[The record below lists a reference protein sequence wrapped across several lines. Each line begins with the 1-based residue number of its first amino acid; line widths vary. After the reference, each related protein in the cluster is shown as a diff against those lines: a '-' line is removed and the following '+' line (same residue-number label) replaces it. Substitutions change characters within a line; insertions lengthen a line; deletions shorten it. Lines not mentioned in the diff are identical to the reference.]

1 MAYTTLP
8 QHSPIDLEVLPVR
21 PALRQP
27 WLIFAGAIFLVSVP
41 VFFQAPLVRVAPFL
55 SFDLLLVW
63 WAVALLLRSRPS
75 LASWGDLVMGFAW
88 TWLAGTIYW
97 GWLRWEPLL
106 HLPVEAIGLP
116 FTVMAIRR
124 RDVHIGHWFYVGS
137 LFGTALTDA
146 YFYLVNLI
154 PDWRSLM
161 VVEPDFAQP
170 VLSAA
175 VLKVQTPWG
184 LGCATV
190 LIAVLLAM
198 GWPPLKSS
206 QLSRWAFSGAVLS
219 TLLVDGLFWIAATAA
234 A

>member
-1 MAYTTLP
+1 
-8 QHSPIDLEVLPVR
+8 
-21 PALRQP
+21 
-27 WLIFAGAIFLVSVP
+27 
-41 VFFQAPLVRVAPFL
+41 
-55 SFDLLLVW
+55 
-63 WAVALLLRSRPS
+63 
-75 LASWGDLVMGFAW
+75 MGFAW

-124 RDVHIGHWFYVGS
+124 RGGHIGHWFYLGS
-137 LFGTALTDA
+137 LLGTALTDA

-154 PDWRSLM
+154 PDWRALVAVDPS
-161 VVEPDFAQP
+161 FAP
-170 VLSAA
+170 SILSTA

-184 LGCATV
+184 AGCAFA
-190 LIAVLLAM
+190 LIALLLAA
-198 GWPPLKSS
+198 GWPPLRSS